1 MSPWVD
7 VKILLATLYTLGGKG
22 HVPLSWIIPSPR
34 IEKAGPAAAARG

>member
-22 HVPLSWIIPSPR
+22 HVPLAWIIPSPR
-34 IEKAGPAAAARG
+34 VERAGLAAAAR